1 MSLKKN
7 QLEILEVKY
16 IIINIM
22 EETHIDKLK
31 SRLDPIKSRI
41 LELEDIIEESV
52 QNKAQRDQGQH
63 TSTSNWP
70 SLI

>member
-1 MSLKKN
+1 
-7 QLEILEVKY
+7 
-16 IIINIM
+16 M

-63 TSTSNWP
+63 KRTTMRYRC
-70 SLI
+70 